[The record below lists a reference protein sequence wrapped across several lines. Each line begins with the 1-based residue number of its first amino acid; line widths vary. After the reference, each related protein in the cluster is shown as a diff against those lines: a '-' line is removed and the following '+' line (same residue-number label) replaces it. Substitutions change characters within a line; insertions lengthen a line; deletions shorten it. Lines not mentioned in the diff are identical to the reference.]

1 MMGVYSPLQTK
12 ATGREPH
19 ALSVLFADR
28 MAERRKERPRESRRM
43 AN

>member
-1 MMGVYSPLQTK
+1 MGVHSPLRTK
-12 ATGREPH
+12 ATGPEPH
-19 ALSVLFADR
+19 ALSIPFVDR